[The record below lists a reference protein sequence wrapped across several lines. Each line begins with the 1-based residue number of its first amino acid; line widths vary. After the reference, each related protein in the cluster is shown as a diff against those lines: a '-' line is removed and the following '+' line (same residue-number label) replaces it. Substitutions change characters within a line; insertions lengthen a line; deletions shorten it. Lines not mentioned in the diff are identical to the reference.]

1 MTLGEKIR
9 NYRKQAG
16 LTQEQ
21 LADKLFVSRQA
32 ITKWES
38 DAGTPDINNIQ
49 ALAQLFNISVD
60 ALLKDEEMSLDV
72 IREKID
78 LSQYQ
83 RESKL
88 QTIYNVVVKDK
99 FKDAVITQLFRQKNL
114 SFKENVFDFIVGSGI
129 LNTADR
135 LSNNTADYL
144 VERNNKKYL
153 VTITKE
159 FMETREVPLH
169 TFTAK
174 KTVLGNNIYT
184 KAPKPLK

>member
-88 QTIYNVVVKDK
+88 QTIYNGLSKTSLKTQSLLNSLDK
-99 FKDAVITQLFRQKNL
+99 RILASKRMCLTL
-114 SFKENVFDFIVGSGI
+114 SLDQVFSIQQIV
-129 LNTADR
+129 
-135 LSNNTADYL
+135 
-144 VERNNKKYL
+144 
-153 VTITKE
+153 
-159 FMETREVPLH
+159 
-169 TFTAK
+169 
-174 KTVLGNNIYT
+174 
-184 KAPKPLK
+184 